1 MRGGLGSVTNANIER
16 KQGDHER
23 NKRERERERE
33 MEIMRESG
41 RGNILQ

>member
-1 MRGGLGSVTNANIER
+1 MREGLGSETNADIER

-23 NKRERERERE
+23 NKRERERET
-33 MEIMRESG
+33 EIMRESG

>member
-1 MRGGLGSVTNANIER
+1 MQISKE
-16 KQGDHER
+16 
-23 NKRERERERE
+23 NKEIMKEIRERERERERE